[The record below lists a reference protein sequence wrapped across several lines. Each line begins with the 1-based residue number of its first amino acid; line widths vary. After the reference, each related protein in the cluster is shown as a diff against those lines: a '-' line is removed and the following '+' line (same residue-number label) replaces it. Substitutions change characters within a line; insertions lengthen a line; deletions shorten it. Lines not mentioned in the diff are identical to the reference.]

1 MKRIS
6 IIILLCLVSLA
17 GFAQLKSQPK
27 LFMEAAAID
36 GVTSVYIS
44 PALLRVGADV
54 GPLGH
59 GLDDAVKEL
68 RGLELISTELDE
80 ERHYKVRE
88 IGNRVIAAKDV
99 ELLVDINEGGEK
111 VKLYAALEKD
121 SPYSSELLLELDQE
135 FAHYTIIYINGKIDI
150 SKLIKNNLNFR

>member
-1 MKRIS
+1 M
-6 IIILLCLVSLA
+6 LCFATLA
-17 GFAQLKSQPK
+17 GFAHIKSQPK
-27 LFMEAAAID
+27 LFEEAAAIE

-44 PALLRVGADV
+44 PALLKVGADV

-59 GLDDAVKEL
+59 GLDEAVKEL

-80 ERHYKVRE
+80 QRHYKVRE
-88 IGNRVIAAKDV
+88 IGNRVIAAKSV

-121 SPYSSELLLELDQE
+121 GHFASELLLELDQE
-135 FAHYTIIYINGKIDI
+135 FAHYTIIYISGKIDI

>member
-1 MKRIS
+1 M
-6 IIILLCLVSLA
+6 LCVVALT
-17 GFAQLKSQPK
+17 GFAQVKSQPK
-27 LFMEAAAID
+27 LFKEAAAIE

-44 PALLRVGADV
+44 PALLKAGADV
-54 GPLGH
+54 GPLGY

-80 ERHYKVRE
+80 TRHYKVRE
-88 IGNRVIAAKDV
+88 IGNRVIAEKNV

-111 VKLYAALEKD
+111 VRLYAVLDKD
-121 SPYSSELLLELDQE
+121 TPFASELFLELDQE
-135 FAHYTIIYINGKIDI
+135 FAHYTIIYLSGKIDI